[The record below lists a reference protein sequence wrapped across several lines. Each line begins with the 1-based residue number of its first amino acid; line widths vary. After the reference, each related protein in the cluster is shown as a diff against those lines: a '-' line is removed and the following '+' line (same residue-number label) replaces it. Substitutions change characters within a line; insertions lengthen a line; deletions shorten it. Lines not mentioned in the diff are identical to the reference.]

1 MPLRR
6 LAAALVSL
14 LLLAAGAAVAAP
26 FERGLLWRVERDG
39 RPASHVYG
47 TIHLDDARATAFS
60 PQVDE
65 ALAASRALLVEM
77 LDDADSRSAFEAA
90 ARLPPGRSLRTL
102 AGPERF
108 ERVASRLSERYGLPV
123 AATERLTPWAA
134 YLTLSQPPR
143 PQGEIVDA
151 ALQRIARQR
160 GIAVVPLETARE
172 QIASIAAVQTGHMLA
187 LLEVQA
193 RRHDEA
199 VAAIDTLLAR
209 YLEEDLDGMLQNEE
223 FALQDEPSLRPA
235 FGDLFEQI
243 LVRRS
248 ARMVERMRPRLERGG
263 AFVAIGALHLHGEQG
278 VLALLERAGWRVQR
292 IELQRP

>member
-1 MPLRR
+1 M
-6 LAAALVSL
+6 
-14 LLLAAGAAVAAP
+14 
-26 FERGLLWRVERDG
+26 
-39 RPASHVYG
+39 
-47 TIHLDDARATAFS
+47 
-60 PQVDE
+60 
-65 ALAASRALLVEM
+65 
-77 LDDADSRSAFEAA
+77 
-90 ARLPPGRSLRTL
+90 RTL

-108 ERVASRLSERYGLPV
+108 ERVASRLSARYGLPA

-160 GIAVVPLETARE
+160 GLPVVPLETARE

-187 LLEVQA
+187 LLEAQA
-193 RRHDEA
+193 RRHDETI
-199 VAAIDTLLAR
+199 AAIDTLLAR

-223 FALQDEPSLRPA
+223 LALRDEPALRPA
-235 FGDLFEQI
+235 YSDLFEQI

-278 VLALLERAGWRVQR
+278 VLALLERAGWQVRRVERQR
-292 IELQRP
+292 R

>member
-1 MPLRR
+1 M
-6 LAAALVSL
+6 
-14 LLLAAGAAVAAP
+14 
-26 FERGLLWRVERDG
+26 
-39 RPASHVYG
+39 
-47 TIHLDDARATAFS
+47 
-60 PQVDE
+60 DE
-65 ALAASRALLVEM
+65 ALAASRALVVEM
-77 LDDADSRSAFEAA
+77 LDDADSRSAFETA

-108 ERVASRLSERYGLPV
+108 ERVASRLSARYGLPA

-160 GIAVVPLETARE
+160 GLPVVPLETARE

-187 LLEVQA
+187 LLEAQA
-193 RRHDEA
+193 RRHDETI
-199 VAAIDTLLAR
+199 AAIDTLLAR

-223 FALQDEPSLRPA
+223 LALRDEPALRPA
-235 FGDLFEQI
+235 YSDLFEQI

-278 VLALLERAGWRVQR
+278 VLALLERAGWQVRRVERQR
-292 IELQRP
+292 R